1 MPYGHRSN
9 GRFLN
14 NDKHYDELST
24 ENFAFTFNKASFI
37 FKKTDDH
44 SVGLPKGEK
53 VLNEYFWGN
62 QEKNDIEKKM

>member
-1 MPYGHRSN
+1 MMNSV
-9 GRFLN
+9 LKTLLLQCN
-14 NDKHYDELST
+14 N
-24 ENFAFTFNKASFI
+24 TFNKASFI